1 MPAAKRNKPILPP
14 AEEAEMLAPS
24 SNSQIHDGAQSAPRD
39 IPTYDARI
47 FDRFVKA
54 VRELENAMD
63 GLADAGFVPAV
74 STVATPIYSEQ
85 SRKQIHTRYSIN
97 YQLYKEHARPDRD

>member
-14 AEEAEMLAPS
+14 AEEAEMLLPQAV
-24 SNSQIHDGAQSAPRD
+24 AEAPRD
-39 IPTYDARI
+39 IPTYDARV

-54 VRELENAMD
+54 VRELESAMNT
-63 GLADAGFVPAV
+63 LADAGFIPAV
-74 STVATPIYSEQ
+74 STVATPLYSEQ
-85 SRKQIHTRYSIN
+85 SRKQIHTCYSIN